1 MNNSEIKNA
10 PPLFFY
16 NIIDADTIGANIVA
30 QFNRK
35 KEWCFHAI
43 LFSDFLI
50 GNLKKWKTE
59 FVGNVLKTPKTVFIV
74 FDLALLKYVEGNK
87 EDLMEINFC
96 EEVFKTSFQFLW
108 ELVFTKSPT
117 LYIRE
122 N

>member
-59 FVGNVLKTPKTVFIV
+59 FVFIV

-87 EDLMEINFC
+87 EDLMEINFR
-96 EEVFKTSFQFLW
+96 ERFQNIFSIFVGISFYKKPCLIYSG
-108 ELVFTKSPT
+108 ELD
-117 LYIRE
+117 LE